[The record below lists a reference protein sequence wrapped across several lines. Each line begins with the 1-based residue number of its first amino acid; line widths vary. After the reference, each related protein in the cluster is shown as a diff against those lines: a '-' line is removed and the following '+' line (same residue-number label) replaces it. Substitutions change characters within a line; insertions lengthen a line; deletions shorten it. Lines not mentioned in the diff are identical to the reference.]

1 MDRRER
7 DRVNVR
13 LQCRIERRGKSS
25 GSVYNTTENISHTG
39 MLIRWQDKAAPAV
52 GDRFS
57 VKLMLPAN
65 PLFGRR
71 WMQFQAQVVRVKR
84 TEDESVMVAVSGT
97 PVRVGS
103 AAFIDEPSPSVY
115 VN

>member
-13 LQCRIERRGKSS
+13 LQCRIERQGESG
-25 GSVYNTTENISHTG
+25 GSVFNTTENVSHTG
-39 MLIRWQDKAAPAV
+39 MLIRWRDKTAPAV
-52 GDRFS
+52 GERFS

-71 WMQFQAQVVRVKR
+71 WMQFRAQVVRVKR
-84 TEDESVMVAVSGT
+84 TTDESVMVAVSGT

-103 AAFIDEPSPSVY
+103 AAFIDEPPHSGY